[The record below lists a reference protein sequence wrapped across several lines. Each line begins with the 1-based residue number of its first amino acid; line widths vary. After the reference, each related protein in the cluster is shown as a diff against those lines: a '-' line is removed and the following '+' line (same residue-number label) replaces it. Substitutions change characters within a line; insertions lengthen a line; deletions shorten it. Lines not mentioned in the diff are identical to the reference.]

1 MLKALADPN
10 RLRIFGALMAGD
22 SCNCELQESLD
33 LPKNLLSHHLR
44 VLSKAGLVKSRRDK
58 IDGRWVYYTVDQ
70 EVVDHWHEW
79 FSTFL
84 DTGRIEKRPLCGPE
98 GQLIHVTIDSDKE
111 TLANGS

>member
-44 VLSKAGLVKSRRDK
+44 VMSKAGLVQSRRDK
-58 IDGRWVYYTVDQ
+58 IDGRWVYYAVDR
-70 EVVDHWHEW
+70 EAVDHWQDW
-79 FSTFL
+79 LSTFL

-98 GQLIHVTIDSDKE
+98 GQLIHVTIGDDKE
-111 TLANGS
+111 N